1 MSFELHTPATLEEA
15 ISLAGRLAPDARF
28 IAGGTDLVIQMNR
41 RRVSPRH
48 VIALPRLSELRG
60 VTETADG
67 YRLGALTTYRTIER
81 HPGFKGALEALIE
94 AARVVGGQQ
103 VRNIATVGG
112 NIVNASPAAD
122 FVPALL
128 CLDAKLEI
136 VGRAGVRHAPLNEVI
151 RGPGSTELQPDEILT
166 GIHFARLPERTSAAF
181 LKEGRR
187 KAMEISVVCVAA
199 SLTLDAS
206 GACTNACIAIGAAAP
221 RAFRLPRAEKAIQ
234 GKHASRDLFVEAGR
248 LAAEAVSPIA
258 DVRASAAHR
267 RYLASVM
274 VERALDTCQQ
284 RILMDAHP

>member
-1 MSFELHTPATLEEA
+1 MSFELHTPSTLEEA

-28 IAGGTDLVIQMNR
+28 IAGGTDLVIQMSR

-48 VIALPRLSELRG
+48 VIALPRLPELRG

-67 YRLGALTTYRTIER
+67 YRLGALTTYRMVER

-103 VRNIATVGG
+103 IRNIATVGG
-112 NIVNASPAAD
+112 NIANASPAAD

-136 VGRAGVRHAPLNEVI
+136 VGPGGIRHALLNETI
-151 RGPGSTELQPDEILT
+151 RGPGGTELQPDEILT
-166 GIHFARLPERTSAAF
+166 GIHFTRLPERTSTAF

-187 KAMEISVVCVAA
+187 KAMEISIVCVAA

-206 GACTNACIAIGAAAP
+206 GACTNASIAIGAAAP
-221 RAFRLPRAEKAIQ
+221 RAFRLTSAEKAVQ
-234 GKHASRDLFVEAGR
+234 GKPASRDIFVEAGR

-258 DVRASAAHR
+258 DVRASADHR

-274 VERALDTCQQ
+274 VERALTTCQQ
-284 RILMDAHP
+284 RILDT